1 MALFKPCTIFNRI
14 TDIPIDYLISMGIK
28 GVALDADNTLSTHHS
43 QTPHDG
49 VTDWLKRARESGL
62 KLMMVSNANKNRVT
76 PFANKLGLEFTSLS
90 CKPLPV
96 GFIRAARK
104 MGLKRGEVAAI
115 GDQIFTDVM
124 GANLAGVKPILV
136 IPIKVEDGA
145 SFKLRR
151 RLERPLIERYYR
163 KGLKFEEDNNVC

>member
-1 MALFKPCTIFNRI
+1 MPLFKPYKIFNRI
-14 TDIPIDYLISMGIK
+14 TDIPIEWLKENGIK

-43 QTPHDG
+43 QTALEG
-49 VTDWLKRARESGL
+49 AVQWLDNARAVGI
-62 KLMMVSNANKNRVT
+62 KLMMVSNANSKRVT

-90 CKPLPV
+90 CKPSPV

-104 MGLKRGEVAAI
+104 MGLKCKCIAAI

-124 GANLAGVKPILV
+124 GANLAGVKPVLV

-145 SFKLRR
+145 SFKIRR
-151 RLERPLIERYYR
+151 ALEKPLIARYKR
-163 KGLKFEEDNNVC
+163 KGLMYEEDNNVC